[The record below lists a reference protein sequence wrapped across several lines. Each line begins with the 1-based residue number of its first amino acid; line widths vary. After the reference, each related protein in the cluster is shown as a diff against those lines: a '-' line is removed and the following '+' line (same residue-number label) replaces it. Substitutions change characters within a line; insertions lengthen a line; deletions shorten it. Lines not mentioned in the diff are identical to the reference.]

1 MSEKKTPFDLLHGKK
16 VVIQSN
22 QGIIYIGTF
31 GGLYEDYFI
40 LTDGQIIGR
49 KNIAYADFILLKKA
63 PSSTSTLTLK
73 RSSLNL
79 KRLPNL
85 SKPNPNLNS
94 SLKSKFHS
102 HFKFLD

>member
-1 MSEKKTPFDLLHGKK
+1 MSEKKTPFDLLHEKK

-49 KNIAYADFILLKKA
+49 KNIAYADFILLKKGPVVHIHTYPQKIEPKPQETTKSKQA
-63 PSSTSTLTLK
+63 K
-73 RSSLNL
+73 
-79 KRLPNL
+79 
-85 SKPNPNLNS
+85 SKPKP
-94 SLKSKFHS
+94 KPK
-102 HFKFLD
+102 K